1 MRALIAATVLAALPL
16 AAAFAADKKPAPNP
30 AAPALDGKAL
40 FHEKCG
46 MCHGPTG
53 MGTGLLDRR
62 VKPAL
67 LEERKDLTADYVIT
81 AARVGIGNMP
91 QIPRGEASDPQLAA
105 IAKYLAAPATPAKKS
120 SK

>member
-1 MRALIAATVLAALPL
+1 VLIAAAALAALPL
-16 AAAFAADKKPAPNP
+16 AAAVAADKKPPAP

-40 FHEKCG
+40 FHEKCA

-67 LEERKDLTADYVIT
+67 LEERKDLTVDYVIT
-81 AARVGIGNMP
+81 AARTGIGNMP
-91 QIPRGEASDPQLAA
+91 PIPRGEASDAQLGA
-105 IAKYLAAPATPAKKS
+105 IAKYLAAPAAPAKKG
-120 SK
+120 KK